1 MGTLAAP
8 LLAGGQPKEFGRKVK
23 VYSGQAA
30 ATIEATVTREGEPTL
45 SAELAKK
52 LTGADRYAWDE
63 KITVQL
69 TPNELIQ
76 FNRVLLGYAEVFA
89 CEYHGEQRNKSLR
102 LLRLPSED
110 GWMLGANQPSRS
122 IQVPLKGA
130 DLFNVSALAL
140 SRLADQWPQLGV
152 GGIVA
157 ILRQIPPQKA

>member
-1 MGTLAAP
+1 MGTVSAP
-8 LLAGGQPKEFGRKVK
+8 SQAGRQPRDFGRKVK

-52 LTGADRYAWDE
+52 LIGSDRYAWDE

-76 FNRVLLGYAEVFA
+76 FNRVLLGHAPAFA

-110 GWMLGANQPSRS
+110 GWMLVANQPSRS
-122 IQVPLKGA
+122 IQVPLRGA

-140 SRLADQWPQLGV
+140 SRLSEQWPQIGV
-152 GGIVA
+152 GGMVA
-157 ILRQIPPQKA
+157 ILRQIPQQNS